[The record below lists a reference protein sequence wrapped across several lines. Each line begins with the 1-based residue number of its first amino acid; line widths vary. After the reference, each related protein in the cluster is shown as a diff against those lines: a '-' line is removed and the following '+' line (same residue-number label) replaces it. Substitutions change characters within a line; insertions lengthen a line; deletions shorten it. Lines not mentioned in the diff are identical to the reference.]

1 MWKIKEGKR
10 NMEQLEKFTLYVGLN
25 DKDTKK
31 QEVTTEHAM
40 QVVSNVVGD
49 NTIQVVHGHYTHD
62 NGEQVNET
70 TLKVELLFKQEND
83 IRLYCQ
89 DLKKLLNQESIA
101 VNREVSMSA
110 LW

>member
-1 MWKIKEGKR
+1 
-10 NMEQLEKFTLYVGLN
+10 MEQLEKFTLYVGLL

-31 QEVTTEHAM
+31 QEITTEHAM
-40 QVVSNVVGD
+40 QVVSDVVGD
-49 NTIQVVHGHYTHD
+49 NTMQIVHGHYTHD

-70 TLKVELLFKQEND
+70 TLKVELLFKRQD
-83 IRLYCQ
+83 DVRLYCQ

-101 VNREVSMSA
+101 VSKEINMSA